1 MSDAAGTDPM
11 DALRAGIRHV
21 SASVTRTEY
30 LAEQADVDGEP
41 EVAAR
46 LRAMTERNR
55 GLAQGLYG
63 LLAEETGTADARPGV
78 DDLIDRLPAH
88 AALHESLAAELRA
101 GGRTDLAQWMDKLA
115 AAQHDHA
122 VSLDGVRNWNEE
134 PDR

>member
-1 MSDAAGTDPM
+1 MTDPTGTDPM
-11 DALRAGIRHV
+11 DALRAGIRHI

-41 EVAAR
+41 EVATR

-55 GLAQGLYG
+55 GLAQGLYA

-78 DDLIDRLPAH
+78 DDLIDLLPAH
-88 AALHESLAAELRA
+88 AAHHESLAAELRA
-101 GGRTDLAQWMDKLA
+101 GGRGDLAEWMDKLA

-122 VSLDGVRNWNEE
+122 ASLDEVRRWSEE
-134 PDR
+134 RNP